1 MGNARGGDSQPS
13 GMGGTRPGGRF
24 TPEDVR
30 QFRGEARQWSNEAQD
45 LRRLMRTQKLDTR
58 ALDEVMRGLQAL
70 QQPDSYHDP
79 DALAKMQAGL
89 AAQMKRLEFELR
101 RKIDANGNQVFLS
114 GNDEV
119 PEAYRKLVEQYYR
132 ALSKGGGK

>member
-1 MGNARGGDSQPS
+1 
-13 GMGGTRPGGRF
+13 
-24 TPEDVR
+24 
-30 QFRGEARQWSNEAQD
+30 
-45 LRRLMRTQKLDTR
+45 MRNQKLDTR

-70 QQPDSYHDP
+70 QQADSYHDP
-79 DALAKMQAGL
+79 DALAKMQTAL
-89 AAQMKRLEFELR
+89 TAQMKRLAFELR

-132 ALSKGGGK
+132 ALSKGKQDRR